1 MKRHCSVCGLPG
13 HTKASH
19 RRRNLDAYTD
29 SSGVVHPIA
38 GTAGYSQTVGER
50 KATDRN
56 KTGLSTW
63 QQQLVKRD
71 PSLSVLAQQ
80 RRLENIE
87 IERKE
92 ARTYVAR
99 HPLKRLLP
107 FISKGEG
114 RIESIPYSVW
124 NRILPGGRRAE
135 SYRTA
140 RTKGSTA
147 KRGSLRWEFSLDDAA
162 RELGYDQAEPLRDD
176 IHELARERDKLK
188 KLDAEYQGTKE
199 NVRGAKRV
207 ASQMQ
212 RMAKADIAA
221 KRKARKP
228 KARKVK
234 AKK

>member
-13 HTKASH
+13 HTKAIH
-19 RRRNLDAYTD
+19 KRRNLDAFTD

-38 GTAGYSQTVGER
+38 GTAGYSSAEGQR
-50 KATDRN
+50 KAKDRD
-56 KTGLSTW
+56 KTGMTTW

-71 PSLSVLAQQ
+71 PGMSVLAQQ
-80 RRLENIE
+80 RRLENIDV
-87 IERKE
+87 ERRE
-92 ARTYVAR
+92 ARDYINK
-99 HPLKRLLP
+99 HPLKTLLP
-107 FISKGEG
+107 LVDKAKG
-114 RIESIPYSVW
+114 RIETIPYSTW
-124 NRILPGGRRAE
+124 NRLLPGGRSA
-135 SYRTA
+135 RTYSTS
-140 RTKGSTA
+140 RTKGSTGE
-147 KRGSLRWEFSLDDAA
+147 RGSLRWEYTLDDAA
-162 RELGYDQAEPLRDD
+162 RHLGYDQAEALRDD
-176 IHELARERDKLK
+176 IHDLSRERDKLK